1 MKTLLVLVC
10 LVCFV
15 EQIVWAATVSS
26 TRPVLHFE
34 IAMKP
39 DSEMGKEL
47 TKAMTQVLDGLGFD
61 SYYTQYPAKRG
72 LLELK
77 AGRIDGTLA
86 RVGDL
91 ADLLETGNLKRVDYP
106 VAVFNYSR
114 WCRKGVKGSQPRI
127 RVASR
132 LGSMAMS
139 LMEPH
144 LSVPPVELQEMKDQ
158 SSGLKMLQSKRLDCI
173 ITTEVTL
180 EAEHVTPKDLAAFDR
195 ADLTTFQLFP
205 WILNKH
211 EDLGPAISAGL
222 RNYPFPSSFQRKY
235 QSAQRVCDGKL
246 NLLCPD
252 GILFHKQVNFD
263 VK

>member
-1 MKTLLVLVC
+1 
-10 LVCFV
+10 
-15 EQIVWAATVSS
+15 
-26 TRPVLHFE
+26 
-34 IAMKP
+34 
-39 DSEMGKEL
+39 MGKEL
-47 TKAMTQVLDGLGFD
+47 IKAMTQVLSDLGYD
-61 SYYTQYPAKRG
+61 SSYTQYPAKRG

-91 ADLLETGNLKRVDYP
+91 NELMNTTNLKRVDYP

-114 WCRKGVKGSQPRI
+114 WCRKGVKASQPRI

-158 SSGLKMLQSKRLDCI
+158 SSGVKMLKNKRLDCML
-173 ITTEVTL
+173 TTEMTL
-180 EAEHVTPKDLAAFDR
+180 EAEQVTPKDLGEFDR

-205 WILNKH
+205 WLLDKH
-211 EDLGPAISAGL
+211 ENLGQALAGGL
-222 RNYPFPSSFQRKY
+222 RKYPFPPAFQRKF
-235 QSAQRVCDGKL
+235 QSAQRVCEGKL
-246 NLLCPD
+246 NTLCPD
-252 GILFHKQVNFD
+252 GILFHKSVSFD
-263 VK
+263 VKP